1 MLTKICIKNFK
12 RFDNVEID
20 LGKNVVLIG
29 PNNSGKT
36 TALQALALWEIG
48 LRRWN
53 EKRKGKSSA
62 AQRQGVAINRRD
74 LIPIPIPAANLIWR
88 DLHVRN
94 VQRENGQMRT
104 QNIRIDII
112 VSGVANDQPWE
123 CGFEFDYANDESFYC
138 RPLRLDETESPARMP
153 VPDVATD
160 ARIAFL
166 PPMSGLADREFFKQS
181 GEIGILIGQGQTAQV
196 LRNLCY
202 RVCYPGEPTAKPS
215 DDWGK
220 LTEQMH
226 RLFGIRLKEPAYIP
240 ERSEITMSYRER
252 NDVEMD
258 ISSSGRGAQQTLLLL
273 AHLYANQKSVLLL
286 DEPDAHLE
294 VLRQRQTYQ
303 LLSDVAREKGS
314 QIIAASHSEVIMN
327 EAANRG
333 TVVAFIGKPHLMN
346 DRGSQILKALTN
358 IGWDQYYQAE
368 QTGWVLY
375 LEDSTDLAILR
386 AFAKKMNHPV
396 LESLDRVFVSYV
408 TTNLPSRARD
418 HFRGLLEGKP
428 DLVGIAIFD
437 RLDFALQPAP
447 PLEEMTWNCREI
459 ENYFCSESVLL
470 RWVAQSDT
478 AYDLFNYHEQQKRL
492 TAMREAIDEVTN
504 LLAIDEK
511 TPWSGDVKA
520 SDEVLDRIFRQF
532 FKKMELPL
540 TFRKANYH
548 ELVDLLEVGEIPVEV
563 TEKLDAILSVSKQA
577 KPREA

>member
-470 RWVAQSDT
+470 RWAAQSDT

-511 TPWSGDVKA
+511 NPWSGDVKA

>member
-1 MLTKICIKNFK
+1 MLTKIRVKNFK
-12 RFDNVEID
+12 RFDDVEID

-53 EKRKGKSSA
+53 EKRKGKPSA

-112 VSGVANDQPWE
+112 VSGIVNDQPWE

-138 RPLRLDETESPARMP
+138 RPLRLDETESPARMN
-153 VPDVATD
+153 VPDAATD

-181 GEIGILIGQGQTAQV
+181 GEIGVLIGQGQTAQV

-215 DDWGK
+215 DDWAK
-220 LTEQMH
+220 LTEQMN

-273 AHLYANQKSVLLL
+273 AHLYANPKSVLLL

-303 LLSDVAREKGS
+303 LLSDVAHEKGS
-314 QIIAASHSEVIMN
+314 QIIAASHSEVVLN
-327 EAANRG
+327 EAANRAK
-333 TVVAFIGKPHLMN
+333 VVAFVGKPHPMN

-358 IGWDQYYQAE
+358 VGWEQYYQAE

-375 LEDSTDLAILR
+375 VEDATDLAILR
-386 AFAKKMNHPV
+386 AFAKKMAHPV
-396 LESLDRVFVSYV
+396 LEVLDKVFVHYV
-408 TTNLPSRARD
+408 TTNLPSRARE
-418 HFRGLLEGKP
+418 HFYALREAKA
-428 DLVGIAIFD
+428 DMVGISIFD
-437 RLDFALQPAP
+437 RLDVQLQENQ
-447 PLEEMTWNCREI
+447 PLHEHAWERREI
-459 ENYFCSESVLL
+459 ENYFCLQSVLM
-470 RWVAQSDT
+470 RWAEQNT
-478 AYDLFNYHEQQKRL
+478 AYDLFNYHEQQRRL
-492 TAMREAIDEVTN
+492 EAMRESIEDVTE
-504 LLAIDEK
+504 LLLIDEK
-511 TPWSGDVKA
+511 KPWSEDVKA

-540 TFRKANYH
+540 AFRKANYH
-548 ELVDLLEVGEIPVEV
+548 ELVDLLEVKEIPAEV

-577 KPREA
+577 KPRES